1 MGKSWLS
8 AAEGPVL
15 ITLIMTDLEAV
26 EVIQLNSIL
35 SRE

>member
-1 MGKSWLS
+1 MERSWLL
-8 AAEGPVL
+8 AAVGPVL

-35 SRE
+35 SRG